1 MVEVEPDVVLR
12 YWGAA
17 LGETFLDNRSELM
30 DNPLADDVPAFRDER
45 YYASGYGMQGPI
57 MNLFQLEMTAKQLFP
72 DQFGEWPT
80 YSPGT
85 YPEMSGNEQLFDR
98 QRVVDIINGDF

>member
-1 MVEVEPDVVLR
+1 LR

-30 DNPLADDVPAFRDER
+30 DNPLADDVPAFQDGR
-45 YYASGYGMQGPI
+45 YYPSGYGMQGPI

-80 YSPGT
+80 YTEGV
-85 YPEMSGNEQLFDR
+85 YPEISEDEQLFDR
-98 QRVVDIINGDF
+98 QRVVDIINGDI